1 MSEKSQVLGSG
12 RVGRITLVCTMHRE
26 RGLCSEHELLKILE
40 TIGPDV
46 FFEEIRQSDFD
57 SHYRDRSR
65 STLETRTVSRYLKV
79 KSAQQVPVDDYV
91 IPESFLRDMGI
102 LSDYVES
109 RSAEY
114 RAVEAKIH
122 QMALDLG
129 FRYLNSP
136 EFMAHRKYADE
147 LFEEVITMSGSDE
160 LRKLLSTW
168 NDQLRRRED
177 SMMENIYDFC
187 RKSSFTEGVFLVGA
201 GHMSSIVQDIE
212 GRMQKETN
220 LVDWKFWSRL

>member
-1 MSEKSQVLGSG
+1 
-12 RVGRITLVCTMHRE
+12 
-26 RGLCSEHELLKILE
+26 
-40 TIGPDV
+40 
-46 FFEEIRQSDFD
+46 
-57 SHYRDRSR
+57 
-65 STLETRTVSRYLKV
+65 LKV